1 MSLLWLFPTA
11 GCASFALTWLVR
23 RYALVRQLVDVPN
36 DRSSHEL
43 ATARGGGFAI
53 VLTFL
58 CSLQVLYFAELV
70 RPSLVL
76 AICGGGGLVALIGFI
91 DDHRDIPSHWR
102 LLTHF
107 LAAAWGLYWLGGA
120 PQEASAGPVSSWVV
134 NAVVAFCLVW
144 LINLYNFM
152 DGIDGIA
159 SIEAITVC
167 FGGAMLYWLA
177 EPARD
182 LWPVPML
189 LLSSVM
195 GFLYWNL
202 APARIFMGDAGSGF
216 LGFVLAVL
224 CIQAAWISAEL
235 FWAWIILLAVF
246 VVDSTVAL
254 VRRLL
259 RGKRLYEGH
268 RSHAYQYASRKH
280 GGHTVISLSVGAIN
294 LFWLLPMAL
303 LVACSLVDWTV
314 GLAIAYLPLMWLAF
328 RYKSGASELQE
339 V

>member
-1 MSLLWLFPTA
+1 MSVLWLFPTA
-11 GCASFALTWLVR
+11 GCVSFALTWLVR

-36 DRSSHEL
+36 ERSSHQL
-43 ATARGGGFAI
+43 TTARGGGFAI

-58 CSLQVLYFAELV
+58 CTVQLSYLAELV
-70 RPSLVL
+70 RPSLFL

-91 DDHRDIPSHWR
+91 DDHRRIPAHWR

-107 LAAAWGLYWLGGA
+107 LGAALGLYWLGGA
-120 PQEASAGPVSSWVV
+120 PAGPIAPWAI
-134 NAVVAFCLVW
+134 NIAVALCVVW
-144 LINLYNFM
+144 LVNLYNFM

-167 FGGAMLYWLA
+167 FGGALIYWLA
-177 EPARD
+177 EPAGY
-182 LWPVPML
+182 LWLVPML
-189 LLSSVM
+189 LLSSVA

-202 APARIFMGDAGSGF
+202 PPARIFMGDAGSGF

-224 CIQAAWISAEL
+224 CIQAAWISGEL

-246 VVDSTVAL
+246 IVDSTVAL

-259 RGKRLYEGH
+259 RGKRVYEAH

-280 GGHTVISLSVGAIN
+280 GGHKVIILSVGAIN

-303 LVACSLVDWTV
+303 LVAFSLVDWTV
-314 GLAIAYLPLMWLAF
+314 GLAVAYLPLLWLAF

-339 V
+339 L